1 MDTFAPLCISSCN
14 SARCCRRHIDNLKPE
29 SINDLSHFFADI
41 PAGSNDQ
48 RFGDR
53 ASRDKE
59 VFFCLQHRDAGI
71 CFRIV
76 EQDRH

>member
-1 MDTFAPLCISSCN
+1 M
-14 SARCCRRHIDNLKPE
+14 
-29 SINDLSHFFADI
+29 SHFFADI